1 MSTFVTTTGIFY
13 ELGNAKTN
21 RANEKRSLEDVY
33 SVGSVLGNGGFGVV
47 YSGTRKTDGK
57 SVAIKHIWK
66 EKIGEWT
73 QLGGDVVPME
83 VCLLAKVRGVEG
95 CIQMLDYFELQDSFV
110 VVMERPEVCKDL
122 FDLITERG
130 ALPEHVAR
138 TFFRQILD
146 TVSRIHDAGVIHRD
160 IKDENILIDMK
171 TCELKLIDF
180 GAGAI
185 FRETIFTEFDGTRV
199 YSPPEWVRY
208 RRYNGVPAAV
218 WSLGILLF
226 DMLCGDVPF
235 EKDEQIVEACPQFRG
250 NLSPDAKD
258 LVLRCLALKPSLRPS
273 LEDIRRHAWL
283 SCSSGYDSGN
293 ESSSSDAEAPCP
305 RKPDA
310 GHLSTGNKDCCQ

>member
-1 MSTFVTTTGIFY
+1 MQ
-13 ELGNAKTN
+13 
-21 RANEKRSLEDVY
+21 
-33 SVGSVLGNGGFGVV
+33 
-47 YSGTRKTDGK
+47 
-57 SVAIKHIWK
+57 VAIKHIWK
-66 EKIGEWT
+66 EKIAEWT

-185 FRETIFTEFDGTRV
+185 FRDTIFTEFDGKLLQCV
-199 YSPPEWVRY
+199 LLLLDSFHWSCKFKY
-208 RRYNGVPAAV
+208 GVV
-218 WSLGILLF
+218 F
-226 DMLCGDVPF
+226 C
-235 EKDEQIVEACPQFRG
+235 
-250 NLSPDAKD
+250 
-258 LVLRCLALKPSLRPS
+258 
-273 LEDIRRHAWL
+273 
-283 SCSSGYDSGN
+283 
-293 ESSSSDAEAPCP
+293 
-305 RKPDA
+305 A
-310 GHLSTGNKDCCQ
+310 GV